1 MKKYAVLLIGS
12 LCFVVSFSSCSQTKY
27 DLAVKNVDLF
37 DSKNKKVLE
46 NKTVLINADTIA
58 SIIDGADDFVS
69 EEIIEGGNRL
79 LTPGFIDTHTHLMQ
93 NYTSSSDYA
102 PERIEKDNQNLARGL
117 MTQMY
122 LNYGVTTIVDMGQPE
137 EWMDVTLNWQKNP
150 SADYP
155 NLFICGGSIVSDENR
170 RQPQHHIEVMNPEDG
185 RKKVREYA
193 KKGLKHMKLYRKLR
207 KPDFKAMVEEA
218 QKLDV
223 TINTHTD
230 NNVVTID
237 EALEMGVQNFEHFFT
252 LTPSI
257 LNYDVH
263 WKAMNEKYG
272 IQMSPSIDEFAAHMV
287 FFFSYIK
294 ENPEFEKKLM
304 KLFDRMAAKGASL
317 STAINVLASSAGK
330 TDFFT
335 SFEYFPI
342 RRTPMVDYSEE
353 QQKQLD
359 DAFEAMMLY
368 VKKAH
373 EKGVKIRV
381 GSDCRY
387 GGRAMFHELLLFH
400 NAGIP
405 MEDVLQIATLNGY
418 ESMKLDQDYGTIEV
432 GKKADLLL
440 FDKSPFKDNKN
451 LFSKKTIIKGGK
463 LFSPKKSLA
472 YDLQDIIIDEGK
484 DKGVLWFEKMKS
496 GEDNSSVNSDE
507 LKNVVSTFL
516 GDGRVEEAKV
526 VLGIYKENFP
536 DKIMN
541 IDGAILTNGTYARLR
556 DRDYEE
562 AIMFY
567 EFGQVNFPN
576 AEKTLPLAVLI
587 TMLKEGTSAGKK
599 FYASIKENTNYVFNE
614 DEMNGVGYLLL
625 QLKKPQEAITIF
637 ELNVEAFPDSWNVYD
652 SLGEAYMAVGQK
664 VAAIKNYKKSLEL
677 NPENEYGKEQLKKLG
692 VSRPQKFSKK

>member
-1 MKKYAVLLIGS
+1 MKKYAVLLTGF
-12 LCFVVSFSSCSQTKY
+12 LCLVTSFISCSQTKY
-27 DLAVKNVDLF
+27 DLALKNVALF

-46 NKTVLINADTIA
+46 NKTVLIKADTIA
-58 SIIDGADDFVS
+58 AIIDASADFVS
-69 EEIIEGGNRL
+69 DEIVDGGNRL

-93 NYTSSSDYA
+93 NYTSTGESA
-102 PERIEKDNQNLARGL
+102 PEYIEEYNYDLTRGL

-122 LNYGVTTIVDMGQPE
+122 LAYGITTIIDMGQPE
-137 EWMDVTLNWQKNP
+137 EWIDVTLNWQQNP
-150 SADYP
+150 SPEYP

-193 KKGLKHMKLYRKLR
+193 KKGLKHMKFYRKLR
-207 KPDFKAMVEEA
+207 KPDFEAMVDEA
-218 QKLDV
+218 KKFDI

-252 LTPSI
+252 LSPSI

-294 ENPEFEKKLM
+294 ENPEFEDKLM
-304 KLFDRMAAKGASL
+304 GLFERMAAKGASL

-353 QQKQLD
+353 QKKQLD

-387 GGRAMFHELLLFH
+387 GGKAMLHELLLFH

-440 FDKSPFKDNKN
+440 FDKNPFENNKN
-451 LFSKKTIIKGGK
+451 LLSKKTIIKGGK
-463 LFSPKKSLA
+463 LFSHKKSIA
-472 YDLQDIIIDEGK
+472 YDLQDVIIDEGK
-484 DKGVLWFEKMKS
+484 DKGLVWFEKVN
-496 GEDNSSVNSDE
+496 NSNDYASVNKDE
-507 LKNVVSTFL
+507 LKQVVSTFL
-516 GDGRVEEAKV
+516 GDGKVGEAKA
-526 VLGIYKENFP
+526 VLGIFKENFP
-536 DKIMN
+536 NEIMN
-541 IDGAILTNGTYARLR
+541 VDGTILTNGTYARLR
-556 DRDYEE
+556 NKEYKE
-562 AIMFY
+562 AIAFY
-567 EFGQVNFPN
+567 EFGQANFSKS
-576 AEKTLPLAVLI
+576 EKTLPLAVLI
-587 TMLKEGTSAGKK
+587 TMLKDGIPEGKK
-599 FYASIKENTNYVFNE
+599 RFDSIKDDKSYIFNE

-625 QLKKPQEAITIF
+625 QLKKPLEAITIF

-652 SLGEAYMAVGQK
+652 SLGEAYMSAGQNTL
-664 VAAIKNYKKSLEL
+664 AIQNYKKSIEL
-677 NPENEYGKEQLKKLG
+677 NPDNEYGKGQLKKLG
-692 VSRPQKFSKK
+692 VSWQ

>member
-1 MKKYAVLLIGS
+1 MKKYAVLFMGF
-12 LCFVVSFSSCSQTKY
+12 LCLVLSFSSCSQTKY
-27 DLAVKNVDLF
+27 DLALKNVALF

-46 NKTVLINADTIA
+46 NKTVLIKADTIA
-58 SIIDGADDFVS
+58 AIIDASTNFVS
-69 EEIIEGGNRL
+69 KEIIAGGNRL

-93 NYTSSSDYA
+93 NYSSSSDYA
-102 PERIEKDNQNLARGL
+102 PEYIEEGNQDLARNL

-122 LNYGVTTIVDMGQPE
+122 LAYGITTIIDMGQPE
-137 EWMDVTLNWQKNP
+137 EWIEVTLNWQKNP
-150 SADYP
+150 SPEYP
-155 NLFICGGSIVSDENR
+155 NLFICGGSIVSDANY
-170 RQPQHHIEVMNPEDG
+170 RQPQHHIEVMNPDDG

-193 KKGLKHMKLYRKLR
+193 KKGLKHMKFYRKLR
-207 KPDFKAMVEEA
+207 KPEFEAMVDEA
-218 QKLDV
+218 KKLDI

-272 IQMSPSIDEFAAHMV
+272 LQMSPSIDEFAAHMV

-294 ENPEFEKKLM
+294 ENPEFEEKLM
-304 KLFDRMAAKGASL
+304 GLFDRMAAKGATL
-317 STAINVLASSAGK
+317 STALNVLASAARK
-330 TDFFT
+330 TEFFT

-359 DAFEAMMLY
+359 EAFEAMMLY

-387 GGRAMFHELLLFH
+387 GGRAMLHELLLFH

-440 FDKSPFKDNKN
+440 FDKNPFEDNKN
-451 LFSKKTIIKGGK
+451 LLYKKTIIKGGK

-484 DKGVLWFEKMKS
+484 ERGLKWFEEMKS
-496 GEDNSSVNSDE
+496 KQIYESADKDE

-516 GDGRVEEAKV
+516 GDGRVEDAKT
-526 VLGIYKENFP
+526 VLGIFKENFP
-536 DKIMN
+536 NQIMN
-541 IDGAILTNGTYARLR
+541 VDGTILTNGTYARLR
-556 DRDYEE
+556 NKNYKE
-562 AIMFY
+562 AIAFY
-567 EFGQVNFPN
+567 EFGQSNFSKS
-576 AEKTLPLAVLI
+576 EKTLPLAVLI
-587 TMLKEGTSAGKK
+587 TILKEGISEAKLH
-599 FYASIKENTNYVFNE
+599 YESIKNDNSFIFNE

-625 QLKKPQEAITIF
+625 QLDKPQEAITIF
-637 ELNVEAFPDSWNVYD
+637 NLNIKAFPNSWNVYD
-652 SLGEAYMAVGQK
+652 SMGEAYMSVGQK
-664 VAAIKNYKKSLEL
+664 TLAIQNYKKSIEL

-692 VSRPQKFSKK
+692 ASHK